1 MNNLACND
9 SQVVPVVIQPVQS
22 VRSELLSGYPDLL
35 KVNHIAEITGLS
47 EQTIRRQMKNGSI
60 PSRKVGRQLYCSKRK
75 FIEYIEGEVKNE
87 R

>member
-35 KVNHIAEITGLS
+35 KVHHIAEITGH
-47 EQTIRRQMKNGSI
+47 SI
-60 PSRKVGRQLYCSKRK
+60 PQGRAYAHLLQA
-75 FIEYIEGEVKNE
+75 
-87 R
+87 

>member
-35 KVNHIAEITGLS
+35 KVYHIAEITGLS

>member
-1 MNNLACND
+1 M
-9 SQVVPVVIQPVQS
+9 VIQPVQS

-35 KVNHIAEITGLS
+35 KVHHIAEITGLS

>member
-22 VRSELLSGYPDLL
+22 VRSELLSGYPDML
-35 KVNHIAEITGLS
+35 KVYHIAEITGLS
-47 EQTIRRQMKNGSI
+47 EQTIRRQMGNGSI
-60 PSRKVGRQLYCSKRK
+60 PSRKVGRTFICSKRK
-75 FIEYIEGEVKNE
+75 FIEYIESEVKNG